1 MVYLKAPCVMF
12 WKGGTGDIIE
22 IKFRRPPTPAFACSP
37 DSEDPQSIEGS
48 RTETTGLNLAQNGSI
63 SLNLPLEL
71 KTLAFLVSSSLPSSS
86 I

>member
-1 MVYLKAPCVMF
+1 MRYVLDRAN
-12 WKGGTGDIIE
+12 
-22 IKFRRPPTPAFACSP
+22 RRYYREVNPEHSPPALACSL

-63 SLNLPLEL
+63 SLELPLEL